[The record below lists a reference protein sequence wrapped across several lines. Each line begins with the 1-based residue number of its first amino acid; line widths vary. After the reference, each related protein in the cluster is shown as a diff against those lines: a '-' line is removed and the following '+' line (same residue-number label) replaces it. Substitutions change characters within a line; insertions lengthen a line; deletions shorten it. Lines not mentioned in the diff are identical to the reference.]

1 MQLSLDVSG
10 EYLATPLSSREGAPP
25 LRRHHSTPSWTLQTP
40 TPAHYYYQEMYR
52 ELSGSVDGSYPITPA
67 SDEDYRSQYVIDS
80 PPHSTGSSP
89 QSSGT
94 VTPEML
100 RTMPGTLP
108 PSPLSTPDVMGG
120 LTHSCAYPG
129 CSFASGDVEI
139 IRRHALMYHPH
150 QTPKQVAPPSL
161 MIDANG
167 VASISF
173 IKRESPSTAYLHEAV
188 FEDEEEDMMVQLDH
202 TQLYSMTSPYGM
214 TRSNTMPSGTPV
226 RTPTNAPRLYHPYA
240 PVTPASYSRHIR
252 NQHSHSH
259 SHSHSLSD
267 PSLAASLALLPT
279 STHTTPYLSPP
290 TPPPRGATPHSRSAA
305 RSSRPSS
312 SLPLVVSALDK
323 SHVCEICQKRFK
335 RLEHLRRH
343 NKTHTGERGFRCEV
357 TGCGKWF
364 SRSDNLMA
372 HRRYSN
378 LVSFSNFLELMG
390 NVVDGIFLFLNC
402 LLLRPC
408 RPHLFD
414 CIFITIYS
422 TWAMTTC

>member
-1 MQLSLDVSG
+1 MAMQLSLDLSG
-10 EYLATPLSSREGAPP
+10 NYLGTPLSSREGAPP
-25 LRRHHSTPSWTLQTP
+25 LRRHHSTPSWSVQTP
-40 TPAHYYYQEMYR
+40 TPAQYYYQSAAEMYR
-52 ELSGSVDGSYPITPA
+52 ELSSCTDSSYPITPA
-67 SDEDYRSQYVIDS
+67 SDEDYRSHYVIDS
-80 PPHSTGSSP
+80 PPHSAGSSP

-94 VTPEML
+94 VTQEML

-129 CSFASGDVEI
+129 CSFSSADVDT
-139 IRRHALMYHPH
+139 IRRHTLMYHPY

-161 MIDANG
+161 MIDDNG
-167 VASISF
+167 VASVSF
-173 IKRESPSTAYLHEAV
+173 IKRESPSATYLHEAA
-188 FEDEEEDMMVQLDH
+188 FEDEEDDMMFPLDH
-202 TQLYSMTSPYGM
+202 TQLYPMTSPYGM
-214 TRSNTMPSGTPV
+214 TRSNTMPSSTPV
-226 RTPTNAPRLYHPYA
+226 RTPTNAPRFYHPYA

-259 SHSHSLSD
+259 SHSLSD

-279 STHTTPYLSPP
+279 SAHTTPYLSPP
-290 TPPPRGATPHSRSAA
+290 TPPSRGATPLSRSAV
-305 RSSRPSS
+305 RPTTRP

-372 HRRYSN
+372 HRRY
-378 LVSFSNFLELMG
+378 
-390 NVVDGIFLFLNC
+390 LF
-402 LLLRPC
+402 
-408 RPHLFD
+408 HL
-414 CIFITIYS
+414 
-422 TWAMTTC
+422 